1 MTQKELVLD
10 YLDKNGSIT
19 PMEAFSNLG
28 ITKLATVVSELIF
41 KEGHS
46 EIKKEYVSGVNRF
59 GRECYY
65 MRYYL

>member
-10 YLDKNGSIT
+10 YLGKNGSIT
-19 PMEAFSNLG
+19 PMEAFDKLG
-28 ITKLATVVSELIF
+28 ITKLATVVSDLIY
-41 KEGHS
+41 KENHT
-46 EIKKEYVSGVNRF
+46 EIKKEYKTGVNRF